1 MNKTLYFI
9 CCILPM
15 SLLALIVDVILRV
28 FEGIVGIPMIFVK
41 IAYDMYKWWK
51 DVILEDFKA
60 TTDEEEV

>member
-15 SLLALIVDVILRV
+15 SLFALIGDVILRV

-41 IAYDMYKWWK
+41 IVYDMYKWWK
-51 DVILEDFKA
+51 NVILKYFKA